1 MARAHRVADHGG
13 MISVPRRDG
22 DRRDPS
28 TNPESASAD
37 AFARPGPVLTASAA
51 EMLAA
56 EVARLRGLMEREF
69 TERRREAASDTD
81 EDARLA
87 IGEDELVVRA
97 RIAGLESLLHQATVV
112 DHDPAGEDVVAL
124 GSRVTLEDV
133 ASGRTSTHEMVAW
146 HDGAGAGVVSAA
158 SPVGQAIL
166 GRAAGE
172 EVTVDLPG
180 GRSRR
185 LRIAAVEPVEPVV
198 GDVAG

>member
-1 MARAHRVADHGG
+1 

-22 DRRDPS
+22 DRREPS
-28 TNPESASAD
+28 TDSATAPSD
-37 AFARPGPVLTASAA
+37 AFARPGPVLTSTAA
-51 EMLAA
+51 ELLAA